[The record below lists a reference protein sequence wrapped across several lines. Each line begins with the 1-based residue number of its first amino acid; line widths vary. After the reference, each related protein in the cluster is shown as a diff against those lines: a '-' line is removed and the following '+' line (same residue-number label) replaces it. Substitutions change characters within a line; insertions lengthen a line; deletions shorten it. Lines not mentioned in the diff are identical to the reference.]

1 MNSLSYFKT
10 ILSIRPINP
19 MLDNKIKIMFLGDIV
34 GKPGRVAVRE
44 YLAQLGDNKPDF
56 VIANVENASHGFGL
70 TQKNYNELLSY
81 GIDAFTSGNHIWDK
95 REIFQYISD
104 ADRLIRPIN
113 YPKGTHGVGYRVF
126 EIEKGKIG
134 VINVLGRTFMGLIDS
149 YWEMVTNA
157 IEEIKKET
165 PIIIIDIHAE
175 ATAEKICMAKYF
187 AKLGVSGVFGTH
199 THVQTAD
206 ERIYENCCAYISDAG
221 FCGDMNGVIGM
232 EYEASVN
239 RLITSIPDRLDVAAS
254 GESQVNGVV
263 ITVDVLTGCAEAIER
278 INVEINM
285 SEEK

>member
-1 MNSLSYFKT
+1 
-10 ILSIRPINP
+10 

-34 GKPGRVAVRE
+34 GKPGRLAVKR
-44 YLAQLGDNKPDF
+44 YLEELGENKPDF
-56 VIANVENASHGFGL
+56 IIANVENASHGFGL

-95 REIFQYISD
+95 REIFQYIAD
-104 ADRLIRPIN
+104 ADKLIRPIN
-113 YPKGTHGVGYRVF
+113 YPKGTHGVGYRIF
-126 EIEKGKIG
+126 ETNSCKVG

-149 YWEMVTNA
+149 YWEMVTCA
-157 IEEIKKET
+157 IEEIKKQT
-165 PIIIIDIHAE
+165 PIVIIDIHAE

-206 ERIYENCCAYISDAG
+206 ERIYEGCCAYISDAG

-278 INVEINM
+278 ISEKYI